1 MRTANK
7 KTVSIIGAGRVG
19 STLTMLL
26 FRAGYRIVSVISRHQ
41 TSARKLARLV
51 QCPQY
56 SISLSDVHPATRIIC
71 IAVPEE
77 NILGIAEE
85 ISKSVHID
93 FSKLAVFHTSG
104 SLSSDALLPLRKKMA
119 LTFSLHPIQSF
130 SKSSSL
136 ARQLDQMQQCVYG
149 FEGEKAAIPIARQLV
164 KSLQGVFVTI
174 PKEEKFLYHIA
185 SVFAS
190 NYSVALLGVVDDV
203 VKRIGGELTLAHF
216 KPLVRTSIENAFQQT
231 PVQALTGPI
240 ARGNFASVKNQ
251 LQKLQ
256 NIDPSLAVLYQN
268 IGLQALKMAETRNSM
283 KPKIA
288 KQIRQILESSITID
302 KEKH

>member
-1 MRTANK
+1 MRSKNK
-7 KTVSIIGAGRVG
+7 NTISIIGAGRVG

-26 FRAGYRIVSVISRHQ
+26 FRAGYRIVSVISRNQ
-41 TSARKLARLV
+41 TSARKLARFV
-51 QCPQY
+51 HCPHY
-56 SISLSDVHPATRIIC
+56 STSLSDISPATSIIC

-77 NILGIAEE
+77 YILGIAKE

-93 FSKLAVFHTSG
+93 FSKLAVFHPSG
-104 SLSSDALLPLRKKMA
+104 SLSSDALLPLRRNGA
-119 LTFSLHPIQSF
+119 ITFSLHPIQSF

-136 ARQLDQMQQCVYG
+136 AHQMDQMQHSVYG

-164 KSLQGVFVTI
+164 KSLHGVFVTI
-174 PKEEKFLYHIA
+174 PKEEKILYHIA

-190 NYSVALLGVVDDV
+190 NYSIALLGVVDDV
-203 VKRIGGELTLAHF
+203 VKRIGSELTLAHF

-240 ARGNFASVKNQ
+240 VRGSFATVKNQ
-251 LQKLQ
+251 LQQLQ
-256 NIDPSLAVLYQN
+256 NIDPSLAVLYQH
-268 IGLQALKMAETRNSM
+268 IGLQALKMAETRKSM

-288 KQIRQILESSITID
+288 KQIRQILESSCTIV